1 MLPVA
6 STLVTMLV
14 RSVVSVW
21 RQCHCAIV
29 VVQSRPATVC
39 SQAWPGPS
47 ARGLLASGLHAEV
60 DPTISCLRERGFDPK
75 AAAELARPALV
86 EVSELKHDPMVGT

>member
-14 RSVVSVW
+14 RSVASVW

-29 VVQSRPATVC
+29 VVQSRPATC
-39 SQAWPGPS
+39 LQSSS

>member
-6 STLVTMLV
+6 STLATMLA

-29 VVQSRPATVC
+29 VVQSRPATC
-39 SQAWPGPS
+39 LQSS
-47 ARGLLASGLHAEV
+47 LARPPRRGVLASGLHAEV
-60 DPTISCLRERGFDPK
+60 DPREPDGLRLTLPLSATNDEMDASR
-75 AAAELARPALV
+75 
-86 EVSELKHDPMVGT
+86 

>member
-29 VVQSRPATVC
+29 VVQSRPATC
-39 SQAWPGPS
+39 LQSSS

-60 DPTISCLRERGFDPK
+60 DPTISLRERGFVR
-75 AAAELARPALV
+75 RPRL
-86 EVSELKHDPMVGT
+86 SSQGLPSSRYRNSSIDPMVGT